1 MPWDYII
8 IGGGSAGCVLA
19 ARLTEDPPRA
29 SCCWRRRAG
38 PAPVLSH
45 ARRLREDD
53 QGHRLLGLAD
63 RAAAPHARHADPL
76 HAGQGASA
84 AGRRS
89 TRRSTRAAT
98 RWTTTSGGRWAAPAG
113 ATRTCCPTSA
123 RPRTTTPSTTAT
135 TARAARF
142 GVSQPRAPLPI
153 CEALFAAA
161 GADRHP
167 AQPRLHRRDAGRRRL
182 LPADPAQR
190 IAGPR
195 RRRPISSPARTAR
208 T

>member
-8 IGGGSAGCVLA
+8 VGGGSAGCVLA
-19 ARLTEDPPRA
+19 ARLTEDPHTRVLLLEAGGARPA
-29 SCCWRRRAG
+29 SVLPHAG
-38 PAPVLSH
+38 
-45 ARRLREDD
+45 RLREDD

-63 RAAAPHARHADPL
+63 RAAAPHERHADPL

-84 AGRRS
+84 AAPRS

-123 RPRTTTPSTTAT
+123 RPRTTTPATTAI
-135 TARAARF
+135 TARAAR
-142 GVSQPRAPLPI
+142 SASASPRAPLPI
-153 CEALFAAA
+153 CEAYFAAG

-167 AQPRLHRRDAGRRRL
+167 AQPRLRRARRR
-182 LPADPAQR
+182 
-190 IAGPR
+190 
-195 RRRPISSPARTAR
+195 TASA
-208 T
+208 TTS